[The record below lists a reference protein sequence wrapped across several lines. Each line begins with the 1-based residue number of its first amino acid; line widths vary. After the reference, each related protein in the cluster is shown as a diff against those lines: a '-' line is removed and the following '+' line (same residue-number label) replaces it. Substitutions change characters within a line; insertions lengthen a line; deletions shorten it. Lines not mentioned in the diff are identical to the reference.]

1 MMQDLERKLQRQQE
15 LANEIARHREELRR
29 LRNSGPNVGFH
40 TKGRPSVVQTVEANN
55 MPKGRASQSDIQTQR
70 RRSDPGG
77 KSVRR
82 NSRISLNKNTNSFQR
97 GTGNR
102 WQQWRRVS
110 KGFISGSSKPK
121 VNTQTR
127 VVSNAKLSIPS
138 PKTRAPSSFIRQ
150 TIKQSPGGNRRNS
163 TINSA
168 DTTRTFN
175 QRQNHRTAVPFR
187 NNPGFSMKANTAPR
201 ISQGIQRIHRNTMP
215 YKANGN
221 NNQLNT
227 RNSASGL
234 PFKGKSDVERGLQNN
249 RNNNGDRMY
258 NHRNN
263 LFDKMKT
270 FTNLNRNTDNS
281 LNTQSSKQTSVI
293 NSVPIKTDQYL
304 SRNSNSPSETNNNH
318 SPNIFVRPHS
328 FHNSKAKPSHVQHRT
343 SIQRKN
349 KIGLNNDRNVD
360 NRQIDVDN
368 KAIFLR
374 YQGGTLQAR
383 DQHFV
388 KVQSRTSHR
397 QATPGSLTSGGD
409 TNVGRLTPHNFRNGQ
424 TQLQISNDIPL
435 ASVENKFG
443 AVSSK
448 VDSIN
453 VKQNPNVHGSN
464 QLMQIKHPDT
474 PQLFHP
480 VDTLSQDL
488 NTLPAASS
496 DNHAISVK
504 TSHASA
510 VPIYS
515 PNADA
520 NTVQQSA
527 VPRQSSAAQLPVVVQ
542 QPQVSQHGI
551 HQPAAP
557 VPIQKY
563 QTSQNFAKSPPVV
576 QTVGAYPLPN
586 TQIFSRSSQNV
597 AQTLPGVQTV
607 MAVSPQNPQT
617 LSGISHN
624 LAQPK
629 PAVQTVGNIP
639 QTNPQI
645 VSSSSQNIAQSLHVV
660 ETIGNIHTQP
670 LPSSQNLAQ
679 SLPNV
684 QTVEAN
690 RPPTLQSSH
699 PSIAQPLPGVKTGGP
714 SSAQNP
720 QVLTKPLP
728 AVQTL
733 GNTPFLSNNLS
744 PTPITAPVANIPSLN
759 QFPNYSPM
767 ASYWQQMS
775 SGLGANFGMMQPGMS
790 LRGIWDGSSANV
802 PPEFSA
808 LGITHGS
815 QLSPYWQNM
824 MFGDSIDPPDPPD
837 PVSNA
842 TTPVNGVVEMEP
854 VILTTTTFE
863 PPATVKPPKK
873 VIHTT
878 TVATPKP
885 TTPNIIHSIA
895 MQLANLLGKK
905 NGLKL
910 GNVSPE
916 KPEPIVKPITQSG
929 SIPAKVQKPLKEE
942 VGVTDETKVNVVSKA
957 EELPVLFLSGKAPK
971 VRDPSQT
978 IIDIG
983 AAAIINTKVDP
994 VLAGVKV
1001 DSIKAQK
1008 LAKKELVPK
1017 EVKANI
1023 NSWKKPP
1030 NQNVVQAVVNVQS
1043 QPLNPMDLFPKDLLA
1058 KAVIANLKKPEY
1070 KVKKAPKVLVQSP
1083 ISSNKMINVMHNP
1096 VSFIDSLLVN
1106 ETPAPPPTTT
1116 TKTTTTTTTK
1126 APVIVVA
1133 AEPAAVIDQTI
1144 QENKPQQQDQTSIIK
1159 SALVDILSKI
1169 KHMWAGSNSSLV
1181 EALLPVTTTTT
1192 EVTFIVYYLL

>member
-234 PFKGKSDVERGLQNN
+234 PFKGKSEVERGLQKN
-249 RNNNGDRMY
+249 RNNNGDSMY

-270 FTNLNRNTDNS
+270 FTNHNRNTDNS

-349 KIGLNNDRNVD
+349 EIGLNNERYVD

-388 KVQSRTSHR
+388 KVQSGASHR
-397 QATPGSLTSGGD
+397 QEAPESLTSGGD
-409 TNVGRLTPHNFRNGQ
+409 TNVGRLIPHDFRNGQ
-424 TQLQISNDIPL
+424 TQLNGIPQ
-435 ASVENKFG
+435 ASVENKVG
-443 AVSSK
+443 AVSSQ
-448 VDSIN
+448 VESIN
-453 VKQNPNVHGSN
+453 GKQTLNVHGSN
-464 QLMQIKHPDT
+464 QFVQMKHPAA
-474 PQLFHP
+474 PQIVQP
-480 VDTLSQDL
+480 VNSLSQDL

-496 DNHAISVK
+496 DYHGISVK

-510 VPIYS
+510 EPIYS
-515 PNADA
+515 SNADT
-520 NTVQQSA
+520 NKVQQSA

-542 QPQVSQHGI
+542 QSQVSQHGI

-557 VPIQKY
+557 VPIQNY
-563 QTSQNFAKSPPVV
+563 QTPQNFAKSPPVV
-576 QTVGAYPLPN
+576 QTVGAHPLPN
-586 TQIFSRSSQNV
+586 AQTFSRYSQNV
-597 AQTLPGVQTV
+597 AQTLSGVQTFS
-607 MAVSPQNPQT
+607 AVSPQNPQT

-629 PAVQTVGNIP
+629 PVVQTVGNIP

-645 VSSSSQNIAQSLHVV
+645 ASSSSQNIAQPLPVV
-660 ETIGNIHTQP
+660 QTIGNVHTQP
-670 LPSSQNLAQ
+670 LPNSQNLVQ
-679 SLPNV
+679 PLPNV
-684 QTVEAN
+684 QTVGSYSSK
-690 RPPTLQSSH
+690 TLHSSH
-699 PSIAQPLPGVKTGGP
+699 QSIAQPLPGVQTVGP
-714 SSAQNP
+714 SSAPNP

-728 AVQTL
+728 AVQSL
-733 GNTPFLSNNLS
+733 GNTPFLSNNLR
-744 PTPITAPVANIPSLN
+744 PTPMAAPVANIPSLN

-767 ASYWQQMS
+767 ASYWQQMP
-775 SGLGANFGMMQPGMS
+775 SGLSANFGMMQPGMS

-863 PPATVKPPKK
+863 PPATVKPTKK
-873 VIHTT
+873 VIETT
-878 TVATPKP
+878 TAATLKP

-895 MQLANLLGKK
+895 LQLANLLGKRT
-905 NGLKL
+905 GLKL

-916 KPEPIVKPITQSG
+916 KPKPIVKPIIKSD
-929 SIPAKVQKPLKEE
+929 SIPVKVQKPLKEE
-942 VGVTDETKVNVVSKA
+942 FGVTGKTKVNVLSKG

-971 VRDPSQT
+971 VRDPTQT

-983 AAAIINTKVDP
+983 SAAIINTKVDP

-1017 EVKANI
+1017 KVKANV
-1023 NSWKKPP
+1023 NSWKKTP

-1070 KVKKAPKVLVQSP
+1070 KVKKAHKVLVQSP
-1083 ISSNKMINVMHNP
+1083 ISSNKMADVMHNP

-1106 ETPAPPPTTT
+1106 ETPVPPPTTT
-1116 TKTTTTTTTK
+1116 TAPTTTTTK

-1133 AEPAAVIDQTI
+1133 AEPKAVIGQTI
-1144 QENKPQQQDQTSIIK
+1144 PENKPKEQDQTSIIK

-1169 KHMWAGSNSSLV
+1169 KHMWAGSNSTLV

-1192 EVTFIVYYLL
+1192 TEVTILYCVL

>member
-1 MMQDLERKLQRQQE
+1 MIQDLERKLQRQQE

-29 LRNSGPNVGFH
+29 LRNSGPNVGFNA
-40 TKGRPSVVQTVEANN
+40 KGRPSVVQTVGANS
-55 MPKGRASQSDIQTQR
+55 MPKGRASQS
-70 RRSDPGG
+70 
-77 KSVRR
+77 
-82 NSRISLNKNTNSFQR
+82 SLNKNTNSFQR

-138 PKTRAPSSFIRQ
+138 TKTRVPSSFIRQ
-150 TIKQSPGGNRRNS
+150 TNKQSPGGNRQNS

-187 NNPGFSMKANTAPR
+187 NTPGFAVKANTASR
-201 ISQGIQRIHRNTMP
+201 ISQGVQTIHRNTIP
-215 YKANGN
+215 YKADGN

-234 PFKGKSDVERGLQNN
+234 SFKGKSGFERGLQNN
-249 RNNNGDRMY
+249 RNNNGDNMN
-258 NHRNN
+258 NHRNK

-270 FTNLNRNTDNS
+270 FTNHNRNTDNS
-281 LNTQSSKQTSVI
+281 LNTKSAKQTSVI
-293 NSVPIKTDQYL
+293 SSVPIKPEQYL
-304 SRNSNSPSETNNNH
+304 SRMSNSPSEINNNH
-318 SPNIFVRPHS
+318 SPNIFVRPKS

-349 KIGLNNDRNVD
+349 EISMNNQRNVNNGQRD
-360 NRQIDVDN
+360 ADN

-374 YQGGTLQAR
+374 YQDGTLQAR

-388 KVQSRTSHR
+388 KVQSRNSHR
-397 QATPGSLTSGGD
+397 QEAPGRLTSGGD
-409 TNVGRLTPHNFRNGQ
+409 TNVGRLIPHNFRNGQ
-424 TQLQISNDIPL
+424 TQLPQ

-443 AVSSK
+443 AVSSQ
-448 VDSIN
+448 VGSIN
-453 VKQNPNVHGSN
+453 GKQTLNVHGSN
-464 QLMQIKHPDT
+464 QLMQIKNPDT
-474 PQLFHP
+474 PQLFQP
-480 VDTLSQDL
+480 VDTLSKDV

-496 DNHAISVK
+496 DYHAISVK

-510 VPIYS
+510 EPIYS
-515 PNADA
+515 PNADT
-520 NTVQQSA
+520 NKIQQSA
-527 VPRQSSAAQLPVVVQ
+527 VPRQSSAVQIPVVVQ

-557 VPIQKY
+557 VPIQNY
-563 QTSQNFAKSPPVV
+563 QTSQNFAKPPPIV

-586 TQIFSRSSQNV
+586 THTFSRSSQNV

-607 MAVSPQNPQT
+607 RAVPQQNTQT

-629 PAVQTVGNIP
+629 PHVQTVGNIP
-639 QTNPQI
+639 QTNPQV
-645 VSSSSQNIAQSLHVV
+645 VSSSSQNIAQPLPVV

-670 LPSSQNLAQ
+670 LPSSQNLDQ

-684 QTVEAN
+684 QTIGAHS
-690 RPPTLQSSH
+690 PKTLHNSH

-714 SSAQNP
+714 SSALNP
-720 QVLTKPLP
+720 QVLTKRLP

-733 GNTPFLSNNLS
+733 GNTQFLSNDLNPS
-744 PTPITAPVANIPSLN
+744 PIAAPAANIPSLN

-775 SGLGANFGMMQPGMS
+775 SGLGGNFGMMQPGMS

-842 TTPVNGVVEMEP
+842 TTPVIGVVEMEP

-863 PPATVKPPKK
+863 PPATMKRTNK
-873 VIHTT
+873 VIETT

-895 MQLANLLGKK
+895 LQLANLLGKRT
-905 NGLKL
+905 GLKL

-916 KPEPIVKPITQSG
+916 KPKPIVKPIIKSD
-929 SIPAKVQKPLKEE
+929 SIPVKVQKPLKEE
-942 VGVTDETKVNVVSKA
+942 VGVTGKTKVNVLSKG

-971 VRDPSQT
+971 VRDPTQT

-983 AAAIINTKVDP
+983 PAAIINTKVDP

-1017 EVKANI
+1017 EVKVNI

-1058 KAVIANLKKPEY
+1058 KAVIANLKRPEY

-1083 ISSNKMINVMHNP
+1083 ISSNKMADVMHNP

-1116 TKTTTTTTTK
+1116 TAPTTTTTK

-1133 AEPAAVIDQTI
+1133 AEPKSVISQALPD
-1144 QENKPQQQDQTSIIK
+1144 NKPQQQDQTSIIK